1 MTNTNCIQSDHP
13 TINSRYLLYEA
24 QQAHYFGLPP
34 HLALASVTSAPATA
48 AGLVHRIG
56 ILTEGADADVVLW
69 DSHPLQLGAT
79 PQKVWIDGVLQIPVP
94 SKKPGEENNVE
105 IGKGKEG
112 EEWGRI
118 PDVPN
123 WDKERND
130 SIRWDGLPP
139 LEGKKVEGKVI
150 FTNVREIWRKTL
162 NGDVDK
168 VFFADG
174 VEPNLGT
181 VLVEG
186 GKVTCAGTS
195 CSSSTGADSVLDL
208 RGGAVSPT
216 LMAYGTQLGLEE
228 IASEPSTADGPT
240 YDAFQK
246 NVPHI
251 LDDPGAVVR
260 AMDAL
265 VFSTRNALY
274 VD

>member
-1 MTNTNCIQSDHP
+1 MVFC
-13 TINSRYLLYEA
+13 RYLFLLRN
-24 QQAHYFGLPP
+24 QAKRT
-34 HLALASVTSAPATA
+34 TSK
-48 AGLVHRIG
+48 LVKER
-56 ILTEGADADVVLW
+56 
-69 DSHPLQLGAT
+69 
-79 PQKVWIDGVLQIPVP
+79 
-94 SKKPGEENNVE
+94 
-105 IGKGKEG
+105 KGRYG
-112 EEWGRI
+112 GRI

-123 WDKERND
+123 WDKERNE
-130 SIRWDGLPP
+130 SIKWDGLPP
-139 LEGKKVEGKVI
+139 LQGKKVERKVV
-150 FTNVREIWRKTL
+150 FTNVREIWRRTG

-174 VEPNLGT
+174 DEGNGQSRLGT
-181 VLVEG
+181 VVVEG
-186 GKVTCAGTS
+186 GKVTCAGAS
-195 CSSSTGADSVLDL
+195 CSSATEADNGVLLDL

-216 LMAYGTQLGLEE
+216 LMTYGSQLGLEE